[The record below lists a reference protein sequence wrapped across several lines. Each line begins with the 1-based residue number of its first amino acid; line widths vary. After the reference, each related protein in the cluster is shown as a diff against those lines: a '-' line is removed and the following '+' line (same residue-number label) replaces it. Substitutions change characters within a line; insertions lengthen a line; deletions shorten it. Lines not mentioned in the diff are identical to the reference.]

1 MVAIPWDTLYNLK
14 NKSSRSILKY
24 LNRLQDEKLPLENV
38 QSLTENGDSS
48 KSRRIFVNL
57 SLAEDMQ
64 DEYGLP
70 RESYPRNKIRTTK
83 YTPLSFIPK
92 NLFYQFHNIANIYF
106 FIIVILQNFP
116 IFGTRNPGLSAV
128 PLIVIILVTAIKDGI
143 EDWRRTVLDNE
154 LNNTKTYMLCNWH
167 NINVVDENI
176 SLWRRLKKA
185 TSRIIRIIIARRKGI
200 TEDPLSLDYM
210 SSYRISAESRR
221 RSVESRRLSCEKST
235 DPYSFIQL
243 PSLDCKLSNEFMSP
257 KKNIE
262 IASKQE
268 SGTVIDHYKQTPGKA
283 SFKQTFWKNIRVGD
297 FVRLRGDDLIP
308 ADILILATSE
318 PDGAC
323 YVETKNLD
331 GETNLKL
338 RHALRCGY
346 EIKTAADC
354 EKAAFIIES
363 ENPNSNLYKYNAVVR
378 WTQFVD
384 ENLDEQKGFS
394 EQASIQNT
402 LFRGCQLKNTK
413 WVIGIVVFTGDE
425 TKIMLNAGAT
435 PSKRSRIAKNLNWTI
450 VINFIILFCICFISS
465 VISGISWK
473 NKETSAKFFE
483 FGSLGGKPSL
493 DSIITFV
500 TCLILFQNLVP
511 ISLYISIEI
520 VKTAQAFFIYS
531 DIEMY
536 YDKIDY
542 PCTPKNWNI
551 SDDLG
556 QIEYIFSDKTGT
568 LTQNIMEFKKCT
580 INGVTYGEVYTESIT
595 DIQKRQ
601 GMNTDQTNTE
611 TKASIFKSKDAMI
624 SGLRKLNNNP
634 YLDESKLTFIS
645 SDFVNDLRAF
655 NGEAQAIACHNFML
669 TLALCHSVIAEVVP
683 DTKLRLRYK
692 AQSPD
697 EATLVATARDMGYVM
712 TARRKTSINLNIHG
726 KEKIYKILN
735 ILGFSSVRK
744 RMSIIIRMPN
754 NEIYLFCKGADS
766 VVLPLTISNPE
777 LKEKTKNDLKE
788 FAKEGLRTLVITRRK
803 LSENEYVSWD
813 KQYIAASSA
822 IEDREE
828 KLDKVFEEIECNLEL
843 LGGTAI
849 EDKLQDGVPE
859 TITLLAEGGI
869 KIWILT
875 GDKVETAINIG
886 FSCNLLSN
894 DMKILMLVSDHFE
907 IERIDHIIEEY
918 LEKYFNLNRT
928 EKEFNFIKENCSS
941 LSLAYALV
949 IDGDTLK
956 ILLEDYLKDKFLL
969 LCKQCKAVLC
979 CRVSPSQKAAV
990 VSMVKKGLNVMTLSI
1005 GDGANDV
1012 AMIQEAHVGVGI
1024 AGEEGRQA
1032 VMSADY
1038 AIGQFRFLSKLLL
1051 VHGRWSYRRL
1061 CRMIANFFYKNIVWT
1076 FSLFWYQI
1084 YNNFNGNHLFDYT
1097 YILFYNLAFTSL
1109 VIILMGAFDQ
1119 DIDAKT
1125 SIKVPQL
1132 YKRGILQLDWSMKKF
1147 WIYILNGLYQSIV
1160 CFYLPYFLFHKG
1172 TFVTRSGINLNGIE
1186 DIGVFIAAPVIMV
1199 VNISILMDQQHWDW
1213 LFILVWI
1220 LSILLFWLWTGAY
1233 SQSTVTLEFYKI
1245 AIHVFNTP
1253 SFWIVFFLTIV
1264 VAIFPQLIIKSVQ
1277 KLFYPDDIDIIREQ
1291 RHQGIF
1297 EIKNNTTN
1305 HSKASIGLDQ
1315 HIEKDPNVYNLN
1327 S

>member
-1 MVAIPWDTLYNLK
+1 MIAILWNALYNFK
-14 NKSSRSILKY
+14 NKSSKSILKY
-24 LNRLQDEKLPLENV
+24 LDARTNDKYHVDQSENII
-38 QSLTENGDSS
+38 EDGDSS

-57 SLAEDMQ
+57 SLAEDMK

-70 RESYPRNKIRTTK
+70 KKSYPRNKIRTTK

-92 NLFYQFHNIANIYF
+92 NLFYQFHNVANIYF
-106 FIIVILQNFP
+106 FIIVILQNFS

-154 LNNTKTYMLCNWH
+154 LNNTKTYMLHNWH

-200 TEDPLSLDYM
+200 KEDPLSLDYM

-221 RSVESRRLSCEKST
+221 RSVESRRLSCEKNT
-235 DPYSFIQL
+235 DPYSMIQL
-243 PSLDCKLSNEFMSP
+243 PSLDYKLSTEFINT
-257 KKNIE
+257 KRNIE
-262 IASKQE
+262 LVSKE
-268 SGTVIDHYKQTPGKA
+268 SGTVLDHYKQTP
-283 SFKQTFWKNIRVGD
+283 
-297 FVRLRGDDLIP
+297 
-308 ADILILATSE
+308 
-318 PDGAC
+318 
-323 YVETKNLD
+323 
-331 GETNLKL
+331 
-338 RHALRCGY
+338 
-346 EIKTAADC
+346 
-354 EKAAFIIES
+354 ES
-363 ENPNSNLYKYNAVVR
+363 ENPNSNLYKYSAVIR

-413 WVIGIVVFTGDE
+413 WVIGIVVFTGEE

-435 PSKRSRIAKNLNWTI
+435 PSKRSKIAKNLNWTI
-450 VINFIILFCICFISS
+450 MVNFIILFFICFISGI
-465 VISGISWK
+465 ISGMSWR
-473 NKETSAKFFE
+473 NQETSAKFFE

-493 DSIITFV
+493 DSIIAFV

-580 INGVTYGEVYTESIT
+580 INGITYGEVYTEAMAGM
-595 DIQKRQ
+595 QKRQ
-601 GMNTDQTNTE
+601 GINVDE
-611 TKASIFKSKDAMI
+611 ASAEAKASIFKNKAAMI

-645 SDFVNDLRAF
+645 NDFVNDLRAF
-655 NGEAQAIACHNFML
+655 NGEAQATACHNFML
-669 TLALCHSVIAEVVP
+669 TLALCHSVIAEIVP
-683 DTKLRLRYK
+683 DTKLRLGYK

-726 KEKIYKILN
+726 KERIYKILN
-735 ILGFSSVRK
+735 ILEFNSTRK

-754 NEIYLFCKGADS
+754 DEIYLFCKGADS
-766 VVLPLTISNPE
+766 SVLPLTTNDFE
-777 LKEKTKNDLKE
+777 LKEKTKDHLKD
-788 FAKEGLRTLVITRRK
+788 FAKEGLRTLVVARRK
-803 LSENEYVSWD
+803 LLEREYISWN
-813 KQYIAASSA
+813 KQYINASSA

-828 KLDKVFEEIECNLEL
+828 KLNKIFEEIECNLEL

-849 EDKLQDGVPE
+849 EDRLQDGVPE

-894 DMKILMLVSDHFE
+894 DMEILTFESDHTE
-907 IERIDHIIEEY
+907 IEKIGQIVEEY
-918 LEKYFNLNRT
+918 LKKYFNKTKEITFT
-928 EKEFNFIKENCSS
+928 EKNHDHTSS
-941 LSLAYALV
+941 SYALV

-956 ILLEDYLKDKFLL
+956 ILLEEHLKDNFLL

-1005 GDGANDV
+1005 GDGCANDV
-1012 AMIQEAHVGVGI
+1012 AMIQEAHVGIGI

-1097 YILFYNLAFTSL
+1097 YILLYNLAFTSL

-1125 SIKVPQL
+1125 SMRVPQL

-1147 WIYILNGLYQSIV
+1147 WIYILNGFYQSIV
-1160 CFYLPYFLFHKG
+1160 CFYLPYFLFHRG
-1172 TFVTRSGINLNGIE
+1172 TFVTLSGINLNGIE

-1213 LFILVWI
+1213 LFMLIWVF
-1220 LSILLFWLWTGAY
+1220 SILLFWLWTGTY

-1245 AIHVFNTP
+1245 AIHVFSTP

-1264 VAIFPQLIIKSVQ
+1264 VAIFPQLIIKSIQ
-1277 KLFYPDDIDIIREQ
+1277 KIFYPNDIDIIREQ
-1291 RHQGIF
+1291 RHLGVF
-1297 EIKNNTTN
+1297 KVKKDTTN
-1305 HSKASIGLDQ
+1305 PKKVSINSNK
-1315 HIEKDPNVYNLN
+1315 HIETDSDMYKMK

>member
-1 MVAIPWDTLYNLK
+1 MVTILWTALHNFR
-14 NKSSRSILKY
+14 NKSSKSILKY
-24 LNRLQDEKLPLENV
+24 LDSGLRNNFSANQVNDIAENEE
-38 QSLTENGDSS
+38 TF
-48 KSRRIFVNL
+48 KTRRIFVNL
-57 SLAEDMQ
+57 SLTEDMQ

-70 RESYPRNKIRTTK
+70 RESYPRNKIRTAK

-92 NLFYQFHNIANIYF
+92 NLFYQFHNVANIYF
-106 FIIVILQNFP
+106 FIIVILQNFS
-116 IFGTRNPGLSAV
+116 IFGTRNPGLSVV
-128 PLIVIILVTAIKDGI
+128 PLVVIIVVTAIKDGI

-154 LNNTKTYMLCNWH
+154 LNNTKTYMLHNWH
-167 NINVVDENI
+167 NNNVVDENI

-185 TSRIIRIIIARRKGI
+185 TSRIIRIIMARRRGVK
-200 TEDPLSLDYM
+200 EDPLSLDYM

-221 RSVESRRLSCEKST
+221 RSVESRRLSCEKNL
-235 DPYSFIQL
+235 DPYSMMQL
-243 PSLDCKLSNEFMSP
+243 PSLDCKLSSEFMNARR
-257 KKNIE
+257 NIE

-268 SGTVIDHYKQTPGKA
+268 TGTILDHYKQTPGKA
-283 SFKQTFWKNIRVGD
+283 CFKQTFWKNIRVGD

-318 PDGAC
+318 SDGAC

-354 EKAAFIIES
+354 EKATFIIES
-363 ENPNSNLYKYNAVVR
+363 ENPNSNLYKYNAVIR

-384 ENLDEQKGFS
+384 ENLEEQRGFS

-413 WVIGIVVFTGDE
+413 WVIGIVIFTGEE

-435 PSKRSRIAKNLNWTI
+435 PSKRSKITKNLNWTI
-450 VINFIILFCICFISS
+450 MVNFIILFCMCFISG
-465 VISGISWK
+465 VMSGTSWK
-473 NKETSAKFFE
+473 NKETSAGFFE
-483 FGSLGGKPSL
+483 YGSIGGKPLL
-493 DSIITFV
+493 DSIIAFV

-556 QIEYIFSDKTGT
+556 QIRYIFSDKTGT

-580 INGVTYGEVYTESIT
+580 INGVSYGDTYTKISAEM
-595 DIQKRQ
+595 QKQ
-601 GMNTDQTNTE
+601 GMSANEADTKA
-611 TKASIFKSKDAMI
+611 KASIFNKKTAMI
-624 SGLRKLNNNP
+624 SGLRSFNNNP

-645 SDFVNDLRAF
+645 TDFINDLKASDVKD
-655 NGEAQAIACHNFML
+655 QAIACHNFML
-669 TLALCHSVIAEVVP
+669 ALALCHSVIAEVVP
-683 DTKLRLRYK
+683 DTKLRLEYK

-712 TARRKTSINLNIHG
+712 TARRKTSINLNVHG
-726 KEKIYKILN
+726 KEEIYKILN
-735 ILGFSSVRK
+735 ILEFSSFRK
-744 RMSIIIRMPN
+744 RMSIIVRAPN

-766 VVLPLTISNPE
+766 TILPLTDDSK
-777 LKEKTKNDLKE
+777 LKNKTTNDLRE
-788 FAKEGLRTLVITRRK
+788 FAKEGFRTLVVARRK
-803 LSENEYVSWD
+803 LSEQEYASWN
-813 KQYIAASSA
+813 KHYVIASSA

-828 KLDKVFEEIECNLEL
+828 KIDQIFEEIECNLEL

-859 TITLLAEGGI
+859 TISLLAEAGI

-894 DMKILMLVSDHFE
+894 NMEILTLASGHYE
-907 IERIDHIIEEY
+907 
-918 LEKYFNLNRT
+918 T
-928 EKEFNFIKENCSS
+928 EKIDQIIQKYLKKYINFNETGRKDTFSENYDNLS
-941 LSLAYALV
+941 LSYALV

-956 ILLEDYLKDKFLL
+956 LLLEKHFKDNFLL
-969 LCKQCKAVLC
+969 LCTQCKAVLC

-990 VSMVKKGLNVMTLSI
+990 VSIIKKGLNVMTLSI

-1061 CRMIANFFYKNIVWT
+1061 SGMIANFFYKNIVWT

-1084 YNNFNGNHLFDYT
+1084 YNNFNGGYLFDYT
-1097 YILFYNLAFTSL
+1097 YILLYNLAFTSL
-1109 VIILMGAFDQ
+1109 VVILMGAFDQ
-1119 DIDAKT
+1119 DVDAKI
-1125 SIKVPQL
+1125 SMKVPQL
-1132 YKRGILQLDWSMKKF
+1132 YRRGILQLDWSMKRF
-1147 WIYILNGLYQSIV
+1147 WIYILNGFYQSII
-1160 CFYLPYFLFHKG
+1160 CFYFPYFLFYKG
-1172 TFVTRSGINLNGIE
+1172 TFVTLNGINLNGIE
-1186 DIGVFIAAPVIMV
+1186 DIGVFIAAPAIMV
-1199 VNISILMDQQHWDW
+1199 VNISILMNQQQWDW

-1220 LSILLFWLWTGAY
+1220 FSVFLFWLWTIVY
-1233 SQSTVTLEFYKI
+1233 SQFTVTPEFYKI
-1245 AIHVFNTP
+1245 ADHVLKTP
-1253 SFWIVFFLTIV
+1253 SFWIMCLLTIV
-1264 VAIFPQLIIKSVQ
+1264 VSIFPQFTIKSVQ
-1277 KLFYPDDIDIIREQ
+1277 KIFYPNDIDIIREQ
-1291 RHQGIF
+1291 RHLNMF
-1297 EIKNNTTN
+1297 EMKDTKDSNNI
-1305 HSKASIGLDQ
+1305 SINFNQ
-1315 HIEKDPNVYNLN
+1315 YAEKKMEQYSEKKLE
-1327 S
+1327 

>member
-1 MVAIPWDTLYNLK
+1 MVTILWTALHNFK
-14 NKSSRSILKY
+14 KKSSKSILKH
-24 LNRLQDEKLPLENV
+24 LDSGLRNNFSANQVNNISENEE
-38 QSLTENGDSS
+38 TF
-48 KSRRIFVNL
+48 KPRRIFVNL
-57 SLAEDMQ
+57 SLTEDMQ

-70 RESYPRNKIRTTK
+70 IKSYPRNKIRTAK

-92 NLFYQFHNIANIYF
+92 NLFYQFHNVANIYF
-106 FIIVILQNFP
+106 FIIVILQNFS
-116 IFGTRNPGLSAV
+116 IFGTKNPGLSVV
-128 PLIVIILVTAIKDGI
+128 PLVVIIVVTAIKDGI

-154 LNNTKTYMLCNWH
+154 LNNTRTYMLHNWH
-167 NINVVDENI
+167 NNNVVDENI

-185 TSRIIRIIIARRKGI
+185 TSRIIRIIMARRKGI
-200 TEDPLSLDYM
+200 KEDPLSLDYM

-221 RSVESRRLSCEKST
+221 RSVESRRLSCEKNM
-235 DPYSFIQL
+235 DPYSMMQL
-243 PSLDCKLSNEFMSP
+243 PSLDCKLSTEFMNARR
-257 KKNIE
+257 NIE

-268 SGTVIDHYKQTPGKA
+268 TGTILDHYKQTPGKA
-283 SFKQTFWKNIRVGD
+283 CFKQTFWKNIRVGD
-297 FVRLRGDDLIP
+297 FIRLRGDDLIP

-354 EKAAFIIES
+354 EKATFIIES
-363 ENPNSNLYKYNAVVR
+363 ENPNSNLYKYNAVIR

-384 ENLDEQKGFS
+384 ENLEEQRGFS

-413 WVIGIVVFTGDE
+413 WVIGIVIFTGEE

-450 VINFIILFCICFISS
+450 MVNFIILFCMCFISG
-465 VISGISWK
+465 VMSGTSWR
-473 NKETSAKFFE
+473 NKETSARFFE
-483 FGSLGGKPSL
+483 FGSLGGNPLL
-493 DSIITFV
+493 DSIIAFV

-531 DIEMY
+531 DVEMY

-556 QIEYIFSDKTGT
+556 QIKYIFSDKTGT

-580 INGVTYGEVYTESIT
+580 INGISYGDTYAKVSSEM
-595 DIQKRQ
+595 QKQ
-601 GMNTDQTNTE
+601 GMSANEADIKA
-611 TKASIFKSKDAMI
+611 KASIFNKKTSMI
-624 SGLRKLNNNP
+624 SSLRKISNNP

-645 SDFVNDLRAF
+645 TDFVSDLKPS
-655 NGEAQAIACHNFML
+655 NIEDQAIACHNFML
-669 TLALCHSVIAEVVP
+669 ALSLCHSVIAEVIP
-683 DTKLRLRYK
+683 DTRLRLEYK

-697 EATLVATARDMGYVM
+697 EATLVATARDLGFVM

-726 KEKIYKILN
+726 KEEIYKILN
-735 ILGFSSVRK
+735 ILEFSSFRK
-744 RMSIIIRMPN
+744 RMSIIVRAPN

-766 VVLPLTISNPE
+766 TVIPLTNDST
-777 LKEKTKNDLKE
+777 LKNKTTNDLRE
-788 FAKEGLRTLVITRRK
+788 FAKEGFRTLVVARRK
-803 LSENEYVSWD
+803 LSEQEYASWN
-813 KQYIAASSA
+813 KQYAIASSA

-828 KLDKVFEEIECNLEL
+828 KIDQAFEEIECNLEL

-859 TITLLAEGGI
+859 TISLLAEAGI

-894 DMKILMLVSDHFE
+894 NMEILTLASGHYE
-907 IERIDHIIEEY
+907 
-918 LEKYFNLNRT
+918 T
-928 EKEFNFIKENCSS
+928 EKIDQIIQKYIRKYINFNETDRKDVFTEDYNH

-956 ILLEDYLKDKFLL
+956 ILLEKHLKDKFLL
-969 LCKQCKAVLC
+969 LCTQCKAVLC

-990 VSMVKKGLNVMTLSI
+990 VSIIKKGLNVMTLSI

-1038 AIGQFRFLSKLLL
+1038 AIAQFRFLSKLLL

-1061 CRMIANFFYKNIVWT
+1061 SKMIANFFYKNIVWT

-1084 YNNFNGNHLFDYT
+1084 YNNFNGGYLFDYT
-1097 YILFYNLAFTSL
+1097 YILLYNLAFTSL

-1119 DIDAKT
+1119 DVNAEI
-1125 SIKVPQL
+1125 SMKVPQL
-1132 YKRGILQLDWSMKKF
+1132 YRRGILQLDWSMKRF
-1147 WIYILNGLYQSIV
+1147 WIYVLNGFYQSIV
-1160 CFYLPYFLFHKG
+1160 CFYFPYFLFYKG
-1172 TFVTRSGINLNGIE
+1172 TFITLNGINLNGIE

-1199 VNISILMDQQHWDW
+1199 VNISILMNQQQWDW
-1213 LFILVWI
+1213 LFMLIWI
-1220 LSILLFWLWTGAY
+1220 FSVFLFWLWTIIY
-1233 SQSTVTLEFYKI
+1233 SQFTVTIEFYKI
-1245 AIHVFNTP
+1245 AEHVLNTP
-1253 SFWIVFFLTIV
+1253 SFWIVFLLTIIV
-1264 VAIFPQLIIKSVQ
+1264 SLFPQFTMKSVQ
-1277 KLFYPDDIDIIREQ
+1277 KIFYPDDIDIIREQ
-1291 RHQGIF
+1291 RHLNMF
-1297 EIKNNTTN
+1297 EIKDITDSNNI
-1305 HSKASIGLDQ
+1305 SINFDQ
-1315 HIEKDPNVYNLN
+1315 YTEKKVEYSEKKLE
-1327 S
+1327 

>member
-1 MVAIPWDTLYNLK
+1 MVAILWTALHNFR

-24 LNRLQDEKLPLENV
+24 LDPGLGRKF
-38 QSLTENGDSS
+38 SLDQTNSTTENEDSL
-48 KSRRIFVNL
+48 KNRRIFVNL

-70 RESYPRNKIRTTK
+70 RESYPRNKIRTAK

-92 NLFYQFHNIANIYF
+92 NLFYQFHNVANIYF
-106 FIIVILQNFP
+106 FIIVILQNFS
-116 IFGTRNPGLSAV
+116 IFGTRNPGLSVV
-128 PLIVIILVTAIKDGI
+128 PLVVIIVVTAIKDGI

-154 LNNTKTYMLCNWH
+154 LNNTRTYMLCNWH
-167 NINVVDENI
+167 NINVVEENI

-185 TSRIIRIIIARRKGI
+185 TSRIIRIIMAKKKGI
-200 TEDPLSLDYM
+200 REDPLSLDYM

-221 RSVESRRLSCEKST
+221 RSVESRRLSCEKNSE
-235 DPYSFIQL
+235 PYSMMQL
-243 PSLDCKLSNEFMSP
+243 PSLDYKLSSEFVNM

-268 SGTVIDHYKQTPGKA
+268 IGTVIDHYKQIPGKA

-297 FVRLRGDDLIP
+297 FVKLRGDDLIP

-323 YVETKNLD
+323 YIETKNLD
-331 GETNLKL
+331 GETNLKI

-354 EKAAFIIES
+354 EKATFIIES
-363 ENPNSNLYKYNAVVR
+363 ESPNSNLYKYNAVVR

-413 WVIGIVVFTGDE
+413 WVIGIVIFTGEE

-450 VINFIILFCICFISS
+450 MVNFIILFCMCFISGI
-465 VISGISWK
+465 ISGISWK
-473 NKETSAKFFE
+473 NKKTSAEFFE
-483 FGSLGGKPSL
+483 FGSLGGKPYL
-493 DSIITFV
+493 DSIIAFV

-580 INGVTYGEVYTESIT
+580 INGVTYGEVYTKT
-595 DIQKRQ
+595 VVGMQKQ
-601 GMNTDQTNTE
+601 GIDPSKATTE
-611 TKASIFKSKDAMI
+611 AKARIFKNKAIMI
-624 SGLRKLNNNP
+624 SGLHKLNDNP

-645 SDFVNDLRAF
+645 IDFVNDLRAL
-655 NGEAQAIACHNFML
+655 NGESQATACHNFML
-669 TLALCHSVIAEVVP
+669 ALALCHSVIAEIIP
-683 DTKLRLRYK
+683 DTKVRLEYK

-726 KEKIYKILN
+726 KERVYKILN
-735 ILGFSSVRK
+735 ILEFSSFRK
-744 RMSIIIRMPN
+744 RMSIIIRTPN
-754 NEIYLFCKGADS
+754 NEIILFCKGADS
-766 VVLPLTISNPE
+766 TVLPLTISDSK
-777 LKEKTKNDLKE
+777 LREKTMNDLKE
-788 FAKEGLRTLVITRRK
+788 FAKDGLRTLVIARRK
-803 LSENEYVSWD
+803 LSEQEYISWNE
-813 KQYIAASSA
+813 QYIIASSA
-822 IEDREE
+822 IEDRED
-828 KLDKVFEEIECNLEL
+828 KLDKVFKEIECDLEL

-849 EDKLQDGVPE
+849 EDRLQDGVPE
-859 TITLLAEGGI
+859 TIALLAQGGI

-875 GDKVETAINIG
+875 GDKVETAVNIG

-894 DMKILMLVSDHFE
+894 EMEILTLASGHYE
-907 IERIDHIIEEY
+907 IEKIEQIIQEY
-918 LEKYFNLNRT
+918 LKKYINFNETNGEIT
-928 EKEFNFIKENCSS
+928 FIEKEYNRP
-941 LSLAYALV
+941 SLAYALV
-949 IDGDTLK
+949 VDGDALK
-956 ILLEDYLKDKFLL
+956 MLLENNLKNKFLL
-969 LCKQCKAVLC
+969 LCKYCKAVLC
-979 CRVSPSQKAAV
+979 CRVSPSQKAEV
-990 VSMVKKGLNVMTLSI
+990 VSIVKKGLNVMTLSI

-1061 CRMIANFFYKNIVWT
+1061 GGMIANFFYKNIVWT

-1084 YNNFNGNHLFDYT
+1084 YNNFNGSHLFDYT
-1097 YILFYNLAFTSL
+1097 YILLYNLAFTSL

-1119 DIDAKT
+1119 DVDAKT

-1132 YKRGILQLDWSMKKF
+1132 YKRGILQLDWSMKRF
-1147 WIYILNGLYQSIV
+1147 WIYILNGFYQSLI
-1160 CFYLPYFLFHKG
+1160 CFYLPYFLFYKG
-1172 TFVTRSGINLNGIE
+1172 TFVTLTGINLNGIE
-1186 DIGVFIAAPVIMV
+1186 DIGVFIAAPAIMV
-1199 VNISILMDQQHWDW
+1199 VNISILMNQQQWDW
-1213 LFILVWI
+1213 LFMLIWI
-1220 LSILLFWLWTGAY
+1220 MSASLFWLWTGIY
-1233 SQSTVTLEFYKI
+1233 SQFTVTPEFYKI
-1245 AIHVFNTP
+1245 AEHVFNTP

-1264 VAIFPQLIIKSVQ
+1264 VSIFPQFTIKSIQ
-1277 KLFYPDDIDIIREQ
+1277 RIFYPNDIDIIREQ
-1291 RHQGIF
+1291 RHLGIF
-1297 EIKNNTTN
+1297 EIKKDAT
-1305 HSKASIGLDQ
+1305 DP
-1315 HIEKDPNVYNLN
+1315 EKVSLN
-1327 S
+1327 SSQHTKTNPSVYKVES